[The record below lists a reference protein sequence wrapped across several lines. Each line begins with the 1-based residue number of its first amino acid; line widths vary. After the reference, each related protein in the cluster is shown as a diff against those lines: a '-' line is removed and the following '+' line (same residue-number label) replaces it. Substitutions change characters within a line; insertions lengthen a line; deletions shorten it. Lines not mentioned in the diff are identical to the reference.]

1 MRTFRIVNPLNPLN
15 PLKFHRSFEP
25 RWILKTLKSCFWGS
39 LGVIGP
45 LTPDRWDSP
54 ATRFRE

>member
-1 MRTFRIVNPLNPLN
+1 MRTFRNVNPLN
-15 PLKFHRSFEP
+15 PLKFHRSVEL

-45 LTPDRWDSP
+45 LTPDRWDSA